1 MRINSG
7 RITKEQLMDEL
18 SHVFEKVSQYFSLL
32 SEPMRIRILHAICQH
47 ERTVNDVV
55 AETGA
60 TQTNVSRHLNAMYRA
75 GVLSR
80 RKEGTFVYYGVA
92 DHVLTD
98 LCRNVCTHIVAQL
111 DSQESGGKPFQA
123 LARDLATGVDGLSE
137 FDSLSRRDGG
147 SVPKPV

>member
-1 MRINSG
+1 
-7 RITKEQLMDEL
+7 MDEL
-18 SHVFEKVSQYFSLL
+18 SHVFDKVSQYFSLL

-47 ERTVNDVV
+47 ERTVNEVV

-80 RKEGTFVYYGVA
+80 RKEGTCVYYGVA
-92 DHVLTD
+92 DRVLTD

-111 DSQESGGKPFQA
+111 DGKDSGGNQFQA
-123 LARDLATGVDGLSE
+123 LARDLESGGDGLAHLE
-137 FDSLSRRDGG
+137 SLSRAVDR
-147 SVPKPV
+147 SVPKPI